1 MKHLCDT
8 EIRQNQ
14 LGLGGAGKV
23 EEILGFQVFE
33 RSAIRKRWVYSKK
46 PTSVDNVALVQVVYG
61 IKYLANGLRRILLS
75 ELAILANAVEQLAA
89 NS

>member
-1 MKHLCDT
+1 
-8 EIRQNQ
+8 
-14 LGLGGAGKV
+14 
-23 EEILGFQVFE
+23 
-33 RSAIRKRWVYSKK
+33 VYSKK

-61 IKYLANGLRRILLS
+61 IEYLANGLRRILLS